1 MKFWSRT
8 MTQAAGESP
17 CTGRHNFVETLL
29 NESEVRV
36 VGSLVEKQVTTP
48 DYYPLTLNA
57 LVNACNQI
65 SNRDPVVRYGEREVE
80 EAVDTLRAKNLVYI
94 FYGAESRVPK
104 YKHMMREVY
113 GLSPAELA
121 VMCVLMLRGP
131 QTVGEVRGRT
141 GRLHEFAELREVE
154 ETLDALAR
162 RDEPLVVRLPR
173 QTGREAAR
181 YAHLLSG
188 PPAVEESEGAQPHGA
203 SRPSPP
209 PQGHARAASPSH
221 DGERVA
227 RLEAEVEDLRAEVAE
242 LRRQLEEF
250 RRQFE

>member
-1 MKFWSRT
+1 L
-8 MTQAAGESP
+8 
-17 CTGRHNFVETLL
+17 ETLL
-29 NESEVRV
+29 NDMEVRV

-65 SNRDPVVRYGEREVE
+65 SNRDPVVRYDEREVT
-80 EAVDTLRAKNLVYI
+80 EAVDSLRAKNLVYI

-113 GLSPAELA
+113 TLSPQELA

-131 QTVGEVRGRT
+131 QTVGEIRGRT

-154 ETLDALAR
+154 ETLDALAH
-162 RDEPLVVRLPR
+162 RDEPLVVKLPR
-173 QTGREAAR
+173 QAGRKEAR

-188 PPAVEESEGAQPHGA
+188 TPVVEESNEEPHGHAAPRA
-203 SRPSPP
+203 SSSST
-209 PQGHARAASPSH
+209 RAAE
-221 DGERVA
+221 GERVA
-227 RLEAEVEDLRAEVAE
+227 RLEAEVETLRGEVAE